1 MLLDVRLFDEGSINV
16 AQVPRNRRQRE
27 GRNPRRTHRKE
38 FQRQA
43 NNLIELERG
52 VNRDALWKFR
62 QKTLRLERIVKAT
75 VHPLEEGRQEC
86 VQASEAPV
94 FTRTVVVLLLI
105 RERRHVTGATKR
117 GAVGRP
123 LRIDESME
131 QVTPP
136 REGQGLRAVNVLTAR
151 VSHVPTR
158 HGVTC
163 RVGEVEVDAAHCPFG
178 VDQSTDAHFH
188 HMIDRNVEV
197 GGIRPG
203 K

>member
-1 MLLDVRLFDEGSINV
+1 
-16 AQVPRNRRQRE
+16 
-27 GRNPRRTHRKE
+27 
-38 FQRQA
+38 
-43 NNLIELERG
+43 
-52 VNRDALWKFR
+52 
-62 QKTLRLERIVKAT
+62 
-75 VHPLEEGRQEC
+75 
-86 VQASEAPV
+86 
-94 FTRTVVVLLLI
+94 
-105 RERRHVTGATKR
+105 
-117 GAVGRP
+117 
-123 LRIDESME
+123 ME

-158 HGVTC
+158 HGVTY